1 MRPEGLGSYRCLLT
15 LLLLFNER
23 TNPSLFP
30 ELFNMLAHS
39 RLEDTSSRVGNGIG
53 MVGSVRIPTDEIVG
67 TFSSQDAMIENT
79 RAGVVQW

>member
-1 MRPEGLGSYRCLLT
+1 MRPERFESYRIFLT
-15 LLLLFNER
+15 FLLLFNEP

-39 RLEDTSSRVGNGIG
+39 RLEDTSRSVGNGIG
-53 MVGSVRIPTDEIVG
+53 MVGPVRIPKDEIVG
-67 TFSSQDAMIENT
+67 TVRSQDAMIKNT